1 MIFSY
6 LVQDTFGGVLVN
18 QAKLVLPA
26 LEARDATK
34 LLKAKSIA
42 KWQVIVMD
50 LIGGYANVGP
60 LGKL

>member
-34 LLKAKSIA
+34 LLKAKYIA